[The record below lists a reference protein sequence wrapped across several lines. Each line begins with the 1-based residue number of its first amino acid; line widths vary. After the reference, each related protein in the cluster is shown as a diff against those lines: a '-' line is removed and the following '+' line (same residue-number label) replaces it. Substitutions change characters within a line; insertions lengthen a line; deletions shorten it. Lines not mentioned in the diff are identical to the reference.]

1 VRDAKLQ
8 RLLSTDQP
16 QSPTSGWEVA
26 TARIREMRDETPG
39 VTTYHIEICDP
50 VHRHAY
56 QAKPGQFNM
65 LYVPGVGEAAISLSR
80 LVLADKPIVHTIH
93 AVGNVTRSLARLKPG
108 DSIGVRG
115 PFGSSWPIETMRGSD
130 LILIAG
136 GIGLAPL
143 RPVVDYIVKHRNDF
157 GRVSLLMGARTP
169 SDLLYA
175 GEYDSW
181 NSAGIDVQ
189 TTVDRASIDWHGHV
203 GVVTLMLSRLGIAH
217 LDRTAMFCCGPEVM
231 MTYAIGAL
239 RERGMPR
246 EQLWLSL
253 ERNMTCGIGHCGRCQ
268 LGTHFICKDG
278 PVLRYDQIHRLMQVD
293 SL

>member
-1 VRDAKLQ
+1 
-8 RLLSTDQP
+8 
-16 QSPTSGWEVA
+16 
-26 TARIREMRDETPG
+26 MRDETPG
-39 VTTYHIEICDP
+39 VTTYRIELCDP
-50 VHRHAY
+50 VQRQAY

-80 LVLADKPIVHTIH
+80 LVLKDEPIVHTIH
-93 AVGNVTRSLARLKPG
+93 AVGNVTRSLAQLKPG

-115 PFGSSWPIETMRGSD
+115 PFGSFWPIETMRGID

-143 RPVVDYIVKHRNDF
+143 RPVVDRVIKYRNDY
-157 GRVSLLMGARTP
+157 GRVSLLIGTRTP

-175 GEYDSW
+175 GEYESW
-181 NSAGIDVQ
+181 KSAGIDVQ
-189 TTVDRASIDWHGHV
+189 TTVDRAFTDWHGHV
-203 GVVTLMLSRLGIAH
+203 GVVTQLLSRLGIEH
-217 LDRTAMFCCGPEVM
+217 LKRTFMFCCGPEVM

-253 ERNMTCGIGHCGRCQ
+253 ERNMSCGIGHCGRCQ
-268 LGTHFICKDG
+268 LGSHFICKDG
-278 PVLRYDQIHRLMQVD
+278 PVFRYDQVYRLLQVD